1 MKRLWLCFKFCF
13 CDIRGSINAHM
24 GMDLFVMLLMV
35 FIILTAILLKTFPDN
50 TASASN
56 PEEEMRTPN
65 ITISLPKDGNG
76 GLPVGKGGAVKVSA
90 GLKADG
96 NVDFFVDSKKT
107 PLYGISGILKEKEGK
122 RVELRLDENLTNAIT
137 VKILGQLRQ
146 ASVKEIYY
154 VFVQNRIQ
162 KMCCMQSVK

>member
-1 MKRLWLCFKFCF
+1 
-13 CDIRGSINAHM
+13 
-24 GMDLFVMLLMV
+24 
-35 FIILTAILLKTFPDN
+35 
-50 TASASN
+50 
-56 PEEEMRTPN
+56 
-65 ITISLPKDGNG
+65 
-76 GLPVGKGGAVKVSA
+76 
-90 GLKADG
+90 LKADG